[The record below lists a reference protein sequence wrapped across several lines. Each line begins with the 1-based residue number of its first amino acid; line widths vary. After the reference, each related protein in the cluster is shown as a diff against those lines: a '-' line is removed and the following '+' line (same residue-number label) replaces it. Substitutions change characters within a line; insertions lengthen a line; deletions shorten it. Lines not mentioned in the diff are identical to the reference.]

1 MSLYYDHFLA
11 NKTESCLASHSSV
24 SSPISVLF
32 LVFSGVKQ
40 CRSERN
46 IFYHATRPAEE
57 EVATSQPSVAR
68 EVKATDPVTALS
80 MPYSRLQ
87 DSSSR
92 RI

>member
-11 NKTESCLASHSSV
+11 NKSESCLV

-57 EVATSQPSVAR
+57 EVSTSQPSVAR

-80 MPYSRLQ
+80 KPYSR
-87 DSSSR
+87 
-92 RI
+92 